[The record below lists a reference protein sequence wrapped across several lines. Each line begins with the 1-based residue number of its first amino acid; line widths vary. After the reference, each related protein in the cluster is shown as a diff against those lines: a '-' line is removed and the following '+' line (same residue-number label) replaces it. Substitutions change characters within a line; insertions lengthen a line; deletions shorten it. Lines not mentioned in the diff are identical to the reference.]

1 MTERTPAAT
10 PAATPHPAHPAHP
23 AVVGAGWLILGILL
37 IAANLRAPVTGVGP
51 LIESLQQAF
60 GFSAGIAGLLLTL
73 PLACFALL
81 SPVSAWVAR
90 SVGLERTLF
99 LAMLLVALGIAL
111 RSTGSAAAL
120 LIGTCIIG
128 GGIAG
133 GNVLLPSLLKRDFPH
148 DLTRLTAIY
157 GLTMN
162 TASAL
167 GSVCAVPLAER
178 LGWSWAL
185 ASFIVLPLV
194 AMLAWLP
201 QLARHTP
208 PAATPAKSGSV
219 WSSALAWQVTLFLGT
234 NSFVYY
240 VVTAWLPSMLVA
252 NGQGPVEAGNLHG
265 LLQFSSAVAGL
276 LLVPLVRRMQDQRL
290 IAGGTAAM
298 CVVGA
303 LGLIVW
309 PSLAIVWVP
318 VFGFGSG
325 AVFILGLAFVG
336 MRVSTPQQAASLSAM
351 AQCVGYLMAAAGP
364 MLMGRLHD
372 ALGDWNLVL
381 AATAAISVVM
391 GFFGMLAG
399 RAGRVIGAP
408 HPH

>member
-1 MTERTPAAT
+1 MTDHSAASSARPAIA
-10 PAATPHPAHPAHP
+10 
-23 AVVGAGWLILGILL
+23 GAGWLILGILL

-51 LIESLQQAF
+51 LIEMLQQAF

-81 SPVSAWVAR
+81 SPVSAVVAR
-90 SVGLERTLF
+90 SLGLERTLF
-99 LAMLLVALGIAL
+99 LAMLLVALGIVL

-157 GLTMN
+157 GLIMN

-167 GSVCAVPLAER
+167 GSVCAVPLADK

-194 AMLAWLP
+194 AMLVWLP

-208 PAATPAKSGSV
+208 PTSTSTRSGSV

-240 VVTAWLPSMLVA
+240 VVTAWLPSILVS
-252 NGQGPVEAGNLHG
+252 NGQSAAEAGNLHG

-276 LLVPLVRRMQDQRL
+276 LLVPLVKRMNDQRL
-290 IAGGTAAM
+290 IAASTSAL

-303 LGLIVW
+303 TGLIVW
-309 PSLAIVWVP
+309 PALAIVWVP

-336 MRVSTPQQAASLSAM
+336 MRVATPQQAASLSAM
-351 AQCVGYLMAAAGP
+351 AQCVGYLVAAAGP

-372 ALGDWNLVL
+372 AVGDWNLVL
-381 AATAAISVVM
+381 AACAAMSGVM
-391 GFFGMLAG
+391 GVFGMLAG
-399 RAGRVIGAP
+399 RAGRVIGTP
-408 HPH
+408 HPN

>member
-1 MTERTPAAT
+1 MTDTTAASSRRTVASP
-10 PAATPHPAHPAHP
+10 
-23 AVVGAGWLILGILL
+23 GWLILGILL

-51 LIESLQQAF
+51 LIEMLQQAF

-81 SPVSAWVAR
+81 SPVAAWAAR
-90 SVGLERTLF
+90 GFGLERTLF
-99 LAMLLVALGIAL
+99 LAMLLVAAGIAL

-133 GNVLLPSLLKRDFPH
+133 GNVLLPSLLKRDFPN

-167 GSVCAVPLAER
+167 GSVCAVPLADA
-178 LGWSWAL
+178 LGWPWAL
-185 ASFIVLPLV
+185 AAFIVLPAV

-201 QLARHTP
+201 QLARHTL
-208 PAATPAKSGSV
+208 PAPAPAGSV
-219 WSSALAWQVTLFLGT
+219 PVWRSALAWQVTLFLGT

-240 VVTAWLPSMLVA
+240 VVTAWLPSILVA
-252 NGQGPVEAGNLHG
+252 NGQSAAQAGNLHG
-265 LLQFSSAVAGL
+265 LLQFSSAIAGL
-276 LLVPLVRRMQDQRL
+276 FLVPLVKRMQDQRL
-290 IAGGTAAM
+290 IAAGTSALS
-298 CVVGA
+298 VLGA
-303 LGLIVW
+303 LGLIVA
-309 PSLAIVWVP
+309 PSQAMIWVP
-318 VFGFGSG
+318 LFGFGSG

-351 AQCVGYLMAAAGP
+351 AQCVGYLMAAVGP

-381 AATAAISVVM
+381 AATAAMAVVM
-391 GFFGMLAG
+391 GVFGMLAG
-399 RAGRVIGAP
+399 RAGRVIGESRATAQ
-408 HPH
+408 